1 MELLIVTGMSGSG
14 KSKAINALEDIGYFC
29 MDNIPPLL
37 INRFLEL
44 YAMARGANPHVAMVV
59 DARGGELFRDYF
71 AAIAQ
76 LGAAEI
82 DYKVLFL
89 DCDDDILFNR
99 YKESRRKHPL
109 MDENNQSLE
118 GAIAKERSMMQPVKD
133 AADYII
139 DTSMTPTAKL
149 KNRIMEAFQNAS
161 GGQSMLVH
169 CMSFGFKN
177 GLPPEADLVFDVRCL
192 PNPFYV
198 PELKEHTGLD
208 SAVRDYVIN
217 SSETQ
222 GLIPR
227 LTDLL
232 DYLVPLYI
240 QEGKS
245 QLVVAVGC
253 TGGKHRSV
261 AMAELLGQH
270 LISGGIK
277 TSVSHRDMDKQNMG

>member
-44 YAMARGANPHVAMVV
+44 YAMAQGANPRVAMVV
-59 DARGGELFRDYF
+59 DARGGEMFQDYF
-71 AAIAQ
+71 GVIEELRRAQ
-76 LGAAEI
+76 L

-109 MDENNQSLE
+109 VDENNQGLE
-118 GAIAKERSMMQPVKD
+118 AAIAKERLLMQPVKD

-139 DTSMTPTAKL
+139 DTSMTPTTKL
-149 KNRIMEAFQNAS
+149 KNRIMEAFQGAS

-198 PELKEHTGLD
+198 QELKEHTGLEGP
-208 SAVRDYVIN
+208 VRDYVVN
-217 SSETQ
+217 TPETQ
-222 GLIPR
+222 GLLPR
-227 LTDLL
+227 LTGLL

-261 AMAELLGQH
+261 AVAQLLGQH
-270 LISGGIK
+270 LIDSGVK
-277 TSVSHRDMDKQNMG
+277 TSISHRDMDKPNL

>member
-29 MDNIPPLL
+29 MDNIPPQL
-37 INRFLEL
+37 ISRFLDL
-44 YAMARGANPHVAMVV
+44 YAMTQCANPRVAMVV
-59 DARGGELFRDYF
+59 DARGGAMFDDYF
-71 AAIAQ
+71 SVIGELAKAK
-76 LGAAEI
+76 LK
-82 DYKVLFL
+82 YKILFL

-109 MDENNQSLE
+109 MNENNQSLE
-118 GAIAKERSMMQPVKD
+118 AAIAKERHLMQPVKD
-133 AADYII
+133 AADYVI
-139 DTSMTPTAKL
+139 DTSNTIPTKL
-149 KNRIMEAFQNAS
+149 KNRIMEVFS
-161 GGQSMLVH
+161 GETGEQSMLVH

-198 PELKEHTGLD
+198 AELKEHTGLE
-208 SAVRDYVIN
+208 APVRDYIIN
-217 SSETQ
+217 TPETQ
-222 GLIPR
+222 GLIPK

-240 QEGKS
+240 KEGKS

-261 AMAELLGQH
+261 AMAELLGH
-270 LISGGIK
+270 YLIEHGIK
-277 TSVSHRDMDKQNMG
+277 TTISHRDKDKPNLY